1 MGKWREIRNSVQR
14 LIRKAKTRFYK
25 NEMQNLKKKNP
36 REWWSFI
43 NKGLGR
49 AKSPEAKIRIQGVE
63 ENKAAEALNNFFA
76 KSWIEATPYCVYPLP
91 RPTTQSDIC
100 SIGEMKL
107 ALKRLDPRKASGPDG
122 IPTWLLKEQAE
133 DLAPVITHL
142 ANCSYQQGCVPDL
155 WKESNVCPIPKGQDP
170 GSISDWRP
178 ISLTSCVGKI
188 IERFVLGK
196 LMPTVLDVCKNQYA
210 YLPKHST
217 TTALVRAMHTWLTQ
231 TDSKP
236 TMVRVLLADMSK
248 AFEII
253 DHGTLMQNMLDLEL
267 CPTLT
272 AWLHSYITGRRQR
285 VVANGAHS
293 PWIEVTSGVPQGG
306 VVSPYVFLLYMATRD
321 AVFEDTLDVGYADD
335 IGLSRA
341 VPISDIMSDTSMRLE
356 AQRLDEWAAKNKM
369 ALNGKKSVELR
380 ICFARNPP
388 QPPPLMLGG
397 QEVPVVETTKYLG
410 YHLDQHLTGDVHIEN
425 AIKTAS
431 KRLHY
436 LTVMARHGL
445 PADDLITIYTTLIR
459 PCLEY
464 SSVLLVGCSKK
475 QQAELERVQTHACK
489 IIKRRA
495 GNPSQPLPSL
505 QTRREEAA
513 VKLVRDM
520 HDQQHD
526 LPAMRGSCTARTL

>member
-1 MGKWREIRNSVQR
+1 
-14 LIRKAKTRFYK
+14 
-25 NEMQNLKKKNP
+25 
-36 REWWSFI
+36 
-43 NKGLGR
+43 
-49 AKSPEAKIRIQGVE
+49 
-63 ENKAAEALNNFFA
+63 
-76 KSWIEATPYCVYPLP
+76 
-91 RPTTQSDIC
+91 
-100 SIGEMKL
+100 MKL
-107 ALKRLDPRKASGPDG
+107 ALTRLDPRKARGPDG

-142 ANCSYQQGCVPDL
+142 ANCSYQQGRVPDI

-178 ISLTSCVGKI
+178 ISLTSCVGKTV
-188 IERFVLGK
+188 ERFVLKK

-217 TTALVRAMHTWLTQ
+217 TTALVRAMHTWLTE

-248 AFEII
+248 AFDQI
-253 DHGTLMQNMLDLEL
+253 DHGILMQNILDLKL
-267 CPTLT
+267 CPSLT
-272 AWLHSYITGRRQR
+272 AWIHSYITGRRQR

-341 VPISDIMSDTSMRLE
+341 VPICDIKTDTSMRLE
-356 AQRLDEWAAKNKM
+356 AQRLDEWAAKNNM
-369 ALNGKKSVELR
+369 MLNGKKSVELR
-380 ICFARNPP
+380 ICFARDPP
-388 QPPPLMLGG
+388 QPPPLVLGG
-397 QEVPVVETTKYLG
+397 QVVPVVETTKYLG
-410 YHLDQHLTGDVHIEN
+410 YHLDQKLTGDVHIEK
-425 AIKTAS
+425 AVKTAS

-436 LTVMARHGL
+436 LTVMARYGL
-445 PADDLITIYTTLIR
+445 PADDLTTIYTTLIR

-464 SSVLLVGCSKK
+464 SSVLFVGCSKK
-475 QQAELERVQTHACK
+475 QQAELERVQTRACK
-489 IIKRRA
+489 IIRRRA
-495 GNPSQPLPSL
+495 GNISKPLPPL

-520 HDQQHD
+520 HDEKHPLHD
-526 LPAMRGSCTARTL
+526 LLPPTRGNCTAKTLRNQHKLAEPMAKTSRLRNSTLHTAVRLYNSGYK